1 MAALLWPVL
10 LAAQP
15 ASPPTVRLS
24 AQLDASGTGTR
35 FEPLSPIQEPE
46 PAPVLEGGDEIGN
59 GAFEYMVDTS
69 QIRWAVDC
77 GCYRYYAIVLRAR
90 HTGVV
95 TRHKFR
101 AYPSGS
107 FLDRYAD
114 VRMEVRYGP
123 ADDAVASAQISLPVA
138 SAPGLEPTPLLGVGP
153 ITVPVEVSLGGST
166 PIELAV
172 KNNVSGMSVLLT
184 ADIDVRPARVKLWKN
199 LRANPPGGRVPFT
212 LAPGAVQT
220 LKIDAEPNLWQA
232 LQASFDPTKSDKLHT
247 ELKFE
252 VRYTNPTF
260 KGRDL
265 AVPVVVPILFKPS
278 AIALFFAL
286 LSGVLLGSLVRL
298 LASWRGPIGAW
309 SRWSRWSRATLT
321 ALVVGIILQVVGA
334 LMVYNNSKFVVFS
347 FNLDPFQTLPVLA
360 LGICTGLLGFEAAKK
375 LDFIRDPKQGEGT

>member
-1 MAALLWPVL
+1 VAALLWPVL

-138 SAPGLEPTPLLGVGP
+138 SAPGLEPTPLLSVRP
-153 ITVPVEVSLGGST
+153 TKEPVTMSLGGSR
-166 PIELAV
+166 PIELEV
-172 KNNVSGMSVLLT
+172 KNTVSRMQILLG
-184 ADIDVRPARVKLWKN
+184 ADIQIRTATPELWK
-199 LRANPPGGRVPFT
+199 RGWTEDPGGRGPST
-212 LAPGAVQT
+212 LAPGAVRT
-220 LKIDAEPNLWQA
+220 LKIRGEPNLWQV
-232 LQASFDPTKSDKLHT
+232 LQVSLNPTLSDKPQT
-247 ELKFE
+247 ELRFE
-252 VRYTNPTF
+252 LPYTNPTF
-260 KGRDL
+260 LGRDL
-265 AVPVVVPILFKPS
+265 AVAVVVPVLFRPS

-298 LASWRGPIGAW
+298 LASKRGPIG
-309 SRWSRWSRATLT
+309 RWVRATLT
-321 ALVVGIILQVVGA
+321 ALLVGIILEVVGA
-334 LMVYNNSKFVVFS
+334 LMVYNNSKFVVFG
-347 FNLDPFQTLPVLA
+347 FNHDPFQVLPVSA
-360 LGICTGLLGFEAAKK
+360 LGIGTGLLGFEAAKK